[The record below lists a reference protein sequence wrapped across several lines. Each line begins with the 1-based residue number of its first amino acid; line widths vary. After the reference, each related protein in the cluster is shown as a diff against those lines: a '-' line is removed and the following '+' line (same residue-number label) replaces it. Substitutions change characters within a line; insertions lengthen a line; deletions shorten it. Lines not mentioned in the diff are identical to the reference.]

1 MRVYNILLTGVGG
14 QGILLGGDILSRAA
28 LMEGLD
34 VKKAET
40 HGMAQRGGSVVTHI
54 RLGKKVLSAMVPTGS
69 ADLLVSFELLEALRH
84 AHYVK
89 DRGTIVYSTRR
100 FDPLP
105 VLRGEDVY
113 PTPKAIQEALR
124 RIRYVADVDA
134 ESLAIEAGHPLT
146 QNVVMIGAASTR
158 LPISVESLREA
169 VAVSVKRAKE
179 ANLKAFEL
187 GRKAVE
193 ARLPSATPALKIRK

>member
-1 MRVYNILLTGVGG
+1 LRAFNILLTGVGG

-54 RLGKKVLSAMVPTGS
+54 RLGKKVLSAMVPVGS
-69 ADLLVSFELLEALRH
+69 ADLLVSFELLEALRY

-89 DRGTIVYSTRR
+89 DRGAVVYSTRR

-105 VLRGEDVY
+105 VLRGEDEY
-113 PTPKAIQEALR
+113 PSPRSIQSALR
-124 RIRYVADVDA
+124 RIRHVADVDA

-169 VAVSVKRAKE
+169 VEVSVKRAKE
-179 ANLKAFEL
+179 ANLKAFDL
-187 GRKAVE
+187 GRRAVE
-193 ARLPSATPALKIRK
+193 GRLPARKGAPGTRD